1 MELNRV
7 TVRWHD
13 GYIYEKDYKKYMK
26 DQKKPVIAMRKPDSP
41 SKHVR

>member
-26 DQKKPVIAMRKPDSP
+26 DQKNR
-41 SKHVR
+41 

>member
-7 TVRWHD
+7 TVSWHD

-26 DQKKPVIAMRKPDSP
+26 DQKNR
-41 SKHVR
+41 